1 MIEKDQKQAKILDIA
16 LDSISRNR
24 VLREVRVKLALFE
37 AKSPIFK
44 PFYIVTPNPE
54 IVLEAQKDRELALIL
69 NSADFAIPDGIG
81 LAQSNLFLS
90 LPNYS
95 FLPLRFL
102 ALIFGWL
109 KVFFLTLF
117 SKDKLFSGLNVIKGR
132 RLFEDLIFLA
142 NKKKFRVVLIGDDK
156 QSAQKAAGALKG
168 NYKKVNIFAFSGPRL
183 DREGKPFDDKE
194 RLKEKEII
202 NSINKIRPHLVFVG
216 FGAPKQEKWIWRNKD
231 KLDVGGMM
239 VVGGTFDYVS
249 GRLKYPP
256 RFLEKAGLEWL
267 WRLLVQPKRLGRI
280 FRAVFVFPVK
290 VSIYKF
296 KKGS

>member
-1 MIEKDQKQAKILDIA
+1 M
-16 LDSISRNR
+16 S
-24 VLREVRVKLALFE
+24 
-37 AKSPIFK
+37 
-44 PFYIVTPNPE
+44 
-54 IVLEAQKDRELALIL
+54 
-69 NSADFAIPDGIG
+69 
-81 LAQSNLFLS
+81 
-90 LPNYS
+90 
-95 FLPLRFL
+95 PLRVWVQGFVSVVYISK
-102 ALIFGWL
+102 IFV
-109 KVFFLTLF
+109 VFF
-117 SKDKLFSGLNVIKGR
+117 V
-132 RLFEDLIFLA
+132 LFEDLIFLA

-168 NYKKVNIFAFSGPRL
+168 NYKKVNIFAFSGPRR

-249 GRLKYPP
+249 GKLKYPP
-256 RFLEKAGLEWL
+256 RFFEKAGLEWL